1 MIDKTL
7 CSDFAMCIFDR
18 FVDGDTF
25 EKYAK
30 IVRNLIDA
38 LIFDSTI
45 SSSDAVAFVQEMV
58 KQAGSRGFNF
68 SNESDINNLTK
79 YIISLDIPFDD
90 KTLGPIIQSVNAVR
104 GDMIDYSTGRLK
116 ENADMSFLM
125 KNGYKYVVLKMMGK

>member
-38 LIFDSTI
+38 LMFDSTI

-68 SNESDINNLTK
+68 SNETDINNLTK

-90 KTLGPIIQSVNAVR
+90 QTLGPIIQSVNAVR
-104 GDMIDYSTGRLK
+104 GDMIDYNTGRLK
-116 ENADMSFLM
+116 ENADMSYLM

>member
-38 LIFDSTI
+38 LMFDSTI

-68 SNESDINNLTK
+68 SNETILFQTVCLRYNKKKSTDF
-79 YIISLDIPFDD
+79 LD
-90 KTLGPIIQSVNAVR
+90 L
-104 GDMIDYSTGRLK
+104 
-116 ENADMSFLM
+116 
-125 KNGYKYVVLKMMGK
+125 

>member
-38 LIFDSTI
+38 LMFDSTI

-68 SNESDINNLTK
+68 SNETDINNLTK
-79 YIISLDIPFDD
+79 YIISLDISARQSALESAFIQ
-90 KTLGPIIQSVNAVR
+90 LGSSS
-104 GDMIDYSTGRLK
+104 GL
-116 ENADMSFLM
+116 SFTESARSASGLR
-125 KNGYKYVVLKMMGK
+125 KMQFAGGLPSA

>member
-90 KTLGPIIQSVNAVR
+90 KTLGPIIQSVNGVR

>member
-38 LIFDSTI
+38 LMFDSTI
-45 SSSDAVAFVQEMV
+45 SSSDAVAFVQEMA

-68 SNESDINNLTK
+68 SNETDINNLTK

-90 KTLGPIIQSVNAVR
+90 QTLGPIIQSVNAVR
-104 GDMIDYSTGRLK
+104 GDMIDYNTGRLK
-116 ENADMSFLM
+116 ENADMSYLM